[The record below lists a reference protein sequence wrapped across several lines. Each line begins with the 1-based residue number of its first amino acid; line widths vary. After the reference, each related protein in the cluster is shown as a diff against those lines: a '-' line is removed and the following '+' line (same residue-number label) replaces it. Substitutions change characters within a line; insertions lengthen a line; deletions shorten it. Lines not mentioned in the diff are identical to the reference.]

1 MSVFVASFAAWSVCL
16 PDEGIMV
23 EELKLEE
30 NIAAVRM
37 GVHVAGDHIEGVA
50 VVIPAGEVIRFDRTA
65 PLLDQMLQVEWNGSN
80 YGVFPKDLLERTG
93 KATAQRVDNPGIVS
107 IHPLDLKGG

>member
-1 MSVFVASFAAWSVCL
+1 
-16 PDEGIMV
+16 MV
-23 EELKLEE
+23 EELTLLE

-37 GVHVAGDHIEGVA
+37 GVHVAEDHIEGVA
-50 VVIPAGEVIRFDRTA
+50 LVIPAGEAIRFDRTA

-93 KATAQRVDNPGIVS
+93 KPTAQHVDNPGIVS
-107 IHPLDLKGG
+107 IHPVDPKSG